1 MKILFIYNAT
11 QTYTNT
17 VYEHVAA
24 FQKYSAHETYFAHH
38 DGFSDLGISFDWFDA
53 VIIHYTIR
61 LPYDQISSSV
71 SKRLAKYR
79 GLKALFIQDEY
90 DFTYRAWG
98 WIKKLAI
105 DLVFTVVP
113 DKNISIVYPK
123 EHFPGVRFVSVL
135 TGYVPENIPMSTKSI
150 PPSQRGIVVGYRGR
164 PLSIRYGQ
172 LGRDKIEIGSMV
184 KTYCQE
190 NHIPH
195 DIAWAEEER
204 VYGPKWY
211 EFVSSCKSMLG
222 SESGSN
228 VFDWDGKLDKQIE
241 KFKKKNPQASDEEVY
256 ANLIKVKETPGLMN
270 QVSPRVFESIM
281 LRTAMVLFEG
291 NYSGII
297 EPYKHYIPLKKDGS
311 NLAEVMSLLRENQYV
326 DDIVERAYKDIIDS
340 NKCSYQH
347 LVASFDAQIKAQS
360 VKKSPSPSMTDIQL
374 AVVSQKI
381 GTYPKRHKP
390 PVISSEVVT
399 IVSSVDHLS
408 YFTQLLVTKLF
419 GLWAKLPVNI
429 RKKMKPYLV
438 FAYHKS
444 YSLYSLLR
452 KRIRKA

>member
-1 MKILFIYNAT
+1 MRILFLYNAT

-17 VYEHVAA
+17 VYEHIAA

-38 DGFSDLGISFDWFDA
+38 DGFCDLHVSFDWFDA

-71 SKRLAKYR
+71 SKRLTKYR

-90 DFTYRAWG
+90 DFTYRAWE
-98 WIKKLAI
+98 WIKKLSI

-113 DKNISIVYPK
+113 EKNISIIYPK
-123 EHFPGVRFVSVL
+123 KHLPGVRFVSVL
-135 TGYVPENIPMSTKSI
+135 TGYVPENVPLSSEFT
-150 PPSQRGIVVGYRGR
+150 PPSQRSIFIGYRGR
-164 PLSIRYGQ
+164 PLSVKYGE
-172 LGRDKIEIGSMV
+172 LGRDKVEIGRIV
-184 KTYCQE
+184 KTYCSQHE
-190 NHIPH
+190 IPH
-195 DIAWAEEER
+195 DIAWSEQDR

-211 EFVSSCKSMLG
+211 DFVSSCKAMLG

-228 VFDWDGKLDKQIE
+228 VFDWDGNLDKEIE
-241 KFKKKNPQASDEEVY
+241 KFKKKNPHLGDEAVY
-256 ANLIKVKETPGLMN
+256 NQLIKLKETPGLMN

-281 LRTAMVLFEG
+281 LRTVMVLFEG
-291 NYSGII
+291 SYSGII

-311 NLAEVMSLLRENQYV
+311 NLAEVISLLREDQYV
-326 DDIVERAYKDIIDS
+326 DGMVGRAYKDIIDS
-340 NKCSYQH
+340 NKFSYEH
-347 LVASFDAQIKAQS
+347 FVASFDSHLASQTLNN
-360 VKKSPSPSMTDIQL
+360 SPSTFMTEIQL

-381 GTYPKRHKP
+381 GTYPIRHQP
-390 PVISSEVVT
+390 PVISPDVLT

-408 YFTQLLVTKLF
+408 YFTQVLVTKLF
-419 GLWAKLPVNI
+419 SLWSKLPVNI

-438 FAYHKS
+438 YAYHKS

-452 KRIRKA
+452 K